1 LVQETS
7 SDQEKTTDVMDADEE
22 TGETSGEPAGERESA
37 GEGSWSGARLWRRIQ
52 RHPAVEGIVET
63 LGPYASP
70 LYFACGVVFDAVT
83 LGRELSIWML
93 SYVFAY
99 ALGVAVCMVIRARR
113 WLEGWRDWVD
123 GALHF
128 CLGATFSALV
138 VLYFRSATYLWSW
151 LTVGLLVGVMV
162 WNEYAAKGRPRRSLV
177 WGVYAAS
184 LVMLLN
190 FLLPFAFGTI
200 ASFWFYA
207 SLALAMGGLYGLRR
221 VAQIPSLS
229 LAASGVFTGLLAVLY
244 LAGAIPPVPL
254 VMRQNI
260 ACVNGQ
266 VSGGEYLCEGEPT
279 GSLVR
284 WGLASP
290 RVRYEPGERVS
301 VLSAV
306 SAPDGISATLEHRW
320 ARWEGDAW
328 KRYDTIEVQMT
339 GGRDSGWRFYSYKRS
354 VKPGRW
360 RVTTAVPD
368 GRVVGYLRFD
378 LEKLEG
384 DERPDRE
391 IRKLR

>member
-1 LVQETS
+1 VGRDEDSNDESPRQLDEGS
-7 SDQEKTTDVMDADEE
+7 SD
-22 TGETSGEPAGERESA
+22 GREPVRDGRE
-37 GEGSWSGARLWRRIQ
+37 GWSGARLWRRVQ
-52 RHPAVEGIVET
+52 RHPTVEGIVET
-63 LGPYASP
+63 VGPYASP
-70 LYFACGVVFDAVT
+70 LYFACGVVFDAMT
-83 LGRELSIWML
+83 LGRELSMWML

-99 ALGVAVCMVIRARR
+99 ALGVAVCLVIRARR
-113 WLEGWRDWVD
+113 WFERWRDWVD

-151 LTVGLLVGVMV
+151 VTVGLLVGVMV

-184 LVMLLN
+184 LVMLFN

-200 ASFWFYA
+200 SSFWFYA
-207 SLALAMGGLYGLRR
+207 SLVLVMGGLYGLRR
-221 VAQIPSLS
+221 VARIPGLS
-229 LAASGVFTGLLAVLY
+229 LAASGGFAGLLAVLY

-254 VMRQNI
+254 VMRQNM
-260 ACVNGQ
+260 ACVNGRA
-266 VSGGEYLCEGEPT
+266 SGGEYLCDGGRPDL
-279 GSLVR
+279 LVR

-290 RVRYEPGERVS
+290 TVRYEPGERVS

-306 SAPDGISATLEHRW
+306 SAPEGISTRLEHRW
-320 ARWEGDAW
+320 ARREGGKW
-328 KRYDTIEVQMT
+328 NRYDTIEVRMT

-360 RVTTAVPD
+360 RVTTAAPD

-378 LEKLEG
+378 LEEIEG
-384 DERPDRE
+384 GEAPDRE
-391 IRKLR
+391 TRELR